1 MVRPLSLAEFTDV
14 TVQTVLERD
23 SCEEFKIHFVRPKDR
38 PQEWSGLVSGPTV
51 HWCIALCAVIVSQ
64 CICLSVYVCLRC
76 S

>member
-1 MVRPLSLAEFTDV
+1 MGHLKQERRVMVRPLSLAEFTDV

-51 HWCIALCAVIVSQ
+51 YCITALHPTGVLL
-64 CICLSVYVCLRC
+64 CLQ
-76 S
+76 